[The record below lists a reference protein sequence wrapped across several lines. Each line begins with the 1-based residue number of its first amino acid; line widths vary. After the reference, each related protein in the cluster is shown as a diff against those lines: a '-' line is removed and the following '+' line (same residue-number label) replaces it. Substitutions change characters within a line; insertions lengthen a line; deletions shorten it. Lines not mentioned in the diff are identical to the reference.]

1 MKLRDIIVG
10 TAVVTVGIATGTA
23 LVLKKYIGNE
33 ETRQN
38 VKTKAKDF
46 EKSASEL
53 GKSFIDI
60 TKTTASNVVSEDS
73 SIKEEIKEKVKEAQ
87 DTPEDTPQSTPEDTP
102 EDTEKEPKETENV
115 AFGFDDSVYSNTENT
130 EEKETEHNEEI

>member
-60 TKTTASNVVSEDS
+60 TKTTASNVVSEAS

-87 DTPEDTPQSTPEDTP
+87 DTPQSTPENTP
-102 EDTEKEPKETENV
+102 EDTKEEPKEAENV

>member
-60 TKTTASNVVSEDS
+60 TKTTASNAVSEAS

-87 DTPEDTPQSTPEDTP
+87 DTPQ
-102 EDTEKEPKETENV
+102 DTEKEPKETENV

>member
-60 TKTTASNVVSEDS
+60 TKTTASNVVSEAS

-87 DTPEDTPQSTPEDTP
+87 DTPQSTPEDTP
-102 EDTEKEPKETENV
+102 QNTEEEPKEAENV
-115 AFGFDDSVYSNTENT
+115 AFGFDDSVYSNNETT